1 MEEWYKAN
9 SRHYG
14 HGAYG
19 SDLAVERR
27 RANTGI
33 SGVEYRQERAIIGS
47 WERIR
52 ITSEEGAKSIGRP
65 MGNYDT
71 LATCRMDLMDYDR
84 MEDAKNEVS
93 KELCRLIDGTGIYP
107 ERILVVGLG
116 NRALTPDAVGP
127 KAAEAVEA
135 TMHLGKVNPE
145 LLESLDC
152 SEIAVICPGA
162 AATTGIESHDVV
174 RGVCARLQPDVVIA
188 IDALASRAPERLG
201 TTLQFCDTGIF
212 PGTGF
217 GTGSAPLDERTL
229 GVPVI
234 GIGVPT
240 VIDSRLFVVEEGE
253 AKEAKR
259 SVGMFVSPKEID
271 TVVEKAAKIIGGGI
285 NQAFG
290 IDY

>member
-1 MEEWYKAN
+1 MEEWYRCG
-9 SRHYG
+9 SEVYG
-14 HGAYG
+14 HGIFG
-19 SDLAVERR
+19 SDLSVERR
-27 RANTGI
+27 RADTACP
-33 SGVEYRQERAIIGS
+33 GVEYRKEKAMVGS

-84 MEDAKNEVS
+84 MEDTKNEVS
-93 KELCRLIDGTGIYP
+93 KELCRLVDSVGIYP

-116 NRALTPDAVGP
+116 NAALTPDAVGP
-127 KAAEAVEA
+127 KSARMVEA
-135 TMHLGKVNPE
+135 TMHYGRLNRE
-145 LLESLDC
+145 MLESLEC
-152 SEIAVICPGA
+152 SEIAVLCPGVS
-162 AATTGIESHDVV
+162 AATGMESADIV
-174 RGVCARLQPDVVIA
+174 RGVCSRIQPDVVLA
-188 IDALASRAPERLG
+188 IDSIASRSPERLG
-201 TTLQFCDTGIF
+201 TTLQFTNTGIF

-217 GTGSAPLDERTL
+217 GGSSTPIDERTL
-229 GVPVI
+229 GIPVI

-253 AKEAKR
+253 TREAKK

-271 TVVEKAAKIIGGGI
+271 TVVEKAARIIGGGI